1 LVIACAQTEREF
13 QLKADIPGM
22 PKDSVKV
29 VQDGDVLSIS
39 AETKQVRST
48 LYMLYSV

>member
-1 LVIACAQTEREF
+1 
-13 QLKADIPGM
+13 M
-22 PKDSVKV
+22 KV

-48 LYMLYSV
+48 LYMQLHCLVVSGTDAGVVINKDICGTQWSECM